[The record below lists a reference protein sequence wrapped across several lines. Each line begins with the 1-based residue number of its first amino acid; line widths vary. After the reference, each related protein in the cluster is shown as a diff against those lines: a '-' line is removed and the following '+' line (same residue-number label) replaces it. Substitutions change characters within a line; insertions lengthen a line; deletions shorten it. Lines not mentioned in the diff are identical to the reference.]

1 MYKWLIWAALTAALS
16 LTGVVCAEEAGATV
30 RADNKAAFESVAAA
44 VRQQLHPGGRW
55 EYTSKL
61 EKEQVNQ
68 RLDDMQA
75 LFEQFGT
82 VNKMDENT
90 KARLFNDQEVVNEIL
105 TKRDNDHLVCENV
118 EPIGTHIPQRVCRT
132 YGDIRH
138 EQDNARWEL
147 DVIENRNGGRASQCG
162 GSSGVTC

>member
-1 MYKWLIWAALTAALS
+1 MYKWLIGAALTTALA
-16 LTGVVCAEEAGATV
+16 LPGVVGADEAGATIK
-30 RADNKAAFESVAAA
+30 ADNKAAFESVAAA
-44 VRQQLHPGGRW
+44 VRQELQRGGRW

-75 LFEQFGT
+75 LFEQFGA
-82 VNKMDENT
+82 VDKMDQNT
-90 KARLFNDQEVVNEIL
+90 KARLFNDQEAVNEIL
-105 TKRDNDHLVCENV
+105 TKRDDQHLVCENI
-118 EPIGTHIPQRVCRT
+118 EPIGSHIPQRVCRT

-138 EQDNARWEL
+138 EQDNARWQL

>member
-1 MYKWLIWAALTAALS
+1 MYKWLIWATLTIALS
-16 LTGVVCAEEAGATV
+16 LTGAVCAEEAGATV
-30 RADNKAAFESVAAA
+30 KADNKAAFESVAAA
-44 VRQQLHPGGRW
+44 VRQQLQPGGRW

-82 VNKMDENT
+82 VNKMDQNT
-90 KARLFNDQEVVNEIL
+90 KARLFNDQEAVNEIL
-105 TKRDNDHLVCENV
+105 TKRDDRHLVCESV